1 MKHTAAT
8 APNLVPTVLSYSY
21 GRRVE
26 EVTLGTRLRQCAAY
40 LATLRLPGTLAA
52 RFWISPKEMEKLNIY
67 YPLKTVALCLQ

>member
-1 MKHTAAT
+1 MNHTAAT

-21 GRRVE
+21 GGRVE

-52 RFWISPKEMEKLNIY
+52 RFWISPKEMEK
-67 YPLKTVALCLQ
+67 